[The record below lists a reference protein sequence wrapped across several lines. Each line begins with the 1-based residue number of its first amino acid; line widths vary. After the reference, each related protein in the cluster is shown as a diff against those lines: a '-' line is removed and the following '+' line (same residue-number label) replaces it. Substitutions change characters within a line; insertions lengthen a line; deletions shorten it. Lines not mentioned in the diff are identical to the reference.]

1 MCDLL
6 HCSSTVQYST
16 FVSICDLWPRCVQL
30 RFFYY
35 MNGAPGVPDLG
46 RMEVLLVHPGELNST
61 ALSPISIWQ
70 LDPSHSPIVR
80 RLSKPNR

>member
-6 HCSSTVQYST
+6 HCSNTVEYIR
-16 FVSICDLWPRCVQL
+16 FVVWPRCVQL

-46 RMEVLLVHPGELNST
+46 RMEILLVHPGELNTT

-80 RLSKPNR
+80 PLSKPNR